1 MDTLWKLPKELIE
14 VQLMIFSFDD
24 NDIKDLLGDIVY
36 NTGLDMY
43 YRNKVRKIDV
53 LEDSQNTF
61 SVISTVESAY
71 DLKDYKVNILTNR
84 RNGAMYSSCNCLD
97 FTEYGKCKHIAAV
110 FIKINREGTTQKS
123 RMRELLKD
131 DGSELLNYYRQES
144 KDNYKANE
152 LINMEALIEINDDF
166 YKPYALELKVG
177 LERLY
182 VVKNL
187 KEFIESVFL
196 NEQSIYFGK
205 GFEFYPKTQYFSKED
220 YEVLLLIKEI
230 YDNNNHVNANM
241 YVNKSIFFSGKRA
254 YLTESQLI
262 RFLRLKSGLKI
273 NAILKG
279 KDYKNINVFTKDI
292 PLNFNISMTDDVLS
306 LKLNEGIP
314 ESVDRKNKIYMYKE
328 DLYLPSKDQIK
339 SLMPIYKTMK
349 KQGSN
354 NINFKKSEI
363 SEVATYIIPKLRL
376 ISESIIADE
385 SLESIIKEETLEISF
400 YLDKDKEYVSC
411 DVVFKYGD
419 TSFDLKDKDE
429 DNKAVVVIRKLD
441 EENIALRTLE
451 NMGFEKENNKY
462 YLKDEDM
469 IIDFV
474 IQGIGNISSLGEVY
488 YSDSFKNIQVMSS
501 KSFKSSISLNNANL
515 LEFDFEVEGM
525 DKSELKSLFNS
536 LKQRKK
542 YYKLKNGD
550 ILPLNSGEIQDFN
563 LLMQTLDID
572 TDKLSKGKVTLP
584 KYASLY
590 IDENIK
596 ANNLNFISKN
606 KTFEDLVNAMK
617 DIKNSNY
624 ELPKGITGNLRDY
637 QKIGFKWFKTL
648 SYCDFGGILG
658 DEMGLGK
665 TFQAISYIASEKEE
679 GALNT
684 PALIVCPTSLVYNW
698 LSEFEKFAPN
708 LQILVVSGSK
718 NERLIQREG
727 LLEYDVIITSYPL
740 IRRDI
745 EEYNDIIFSICILDE
760 AQQIK
765 NPSSL
770 NAQSV
775 KELKAQKRFALTG
788 TPIENSLTELW
799 SIFDFIMPGYLKTQ
813 GRFSKKFEI
822 PIVKDKD
829 EIVLK
834 ELLKLIRP
842 FILRRFKRDVALELP
857 EKIEHKVIVDMT
869 EEQKKLYVSY
879 VNSFKEEI
887 KEEIKEKGFN
897 RSKIKILSLLTRLR
911 QICCDPSSFLD
922 NYTGDSGKYITLDE
936 ILEESLSN
944 GHRVLLFSQFTTI
957 LKSIKERLDKSNI
970 KSMYLDGSVPSKKR
984 MGMVNEFNEGD
995 AQVFLISLK
1004 AGGTGLNLT
1013 GADLVIHFDPWWNPA
1028 VEDQAVD
1035 RAHRIGQT
1043 KTVEVIKLITKGTIE
1058 EKIYDLQEKKKE
1070 IIKSVLDGENHDKV
1084 LLSTMTEEDMEDLFK
1099 I

>member
-1 MDTLWKLPKELIE
+1 
-14 VQLMIFSFDD
+14 MIFSFDD
-24 NDIKDLLGDIVY
+24 NDIKDLLGDVVY

-43 YRNKVRKIDV
+43 YRNKVREIDV
-53 LEDSQNTF
+53 LEDSQSTF
-61 SVISTVESAY
+61 SVLSTVESAY
-71 DLKDYKVNILTNR
+71 ALKDYKVNILINR
-84 RNGAMYSSCNCLD
+84 RNGAMYSSCSCLD
-97 FTEYGKCKHIAAV
+97 FSEYGKCKHIAAV
-110 FIKINREGTTQKS
+110 FIKINREGTTKKG
-123 RMRELLKD
+123 RMRELLKN
-131 DGSELLNYYRQES
+131 DGSELLDYYRQES
-144 KDNYKANE
+144 QDNYKANE
-152 LINMEALIEINDDF
+152 LINMEALIEISDDF

-205 GFEFYPKTQYFSKED
+205 GFEFHPKIQHFTKED

-230 YDNNNHVNANM
+230 YDNNNHVNANI
-241 YVNKSIFFSGKRA
+241 YVNKSMFFSGKRA

-262 RFLRLKSGLKI
+262 RFLRLKSGLTI
-273 NAILKG
+273 NAILKE
-279 KDYKNINVFTKDI
+279 KDFKDIKVFTKDM
-292 PLNFNISMTDDVLS
+292 PLNFNISITNDILS
-306 LKLNEGIP
+306 LRLEEDMP
-314 ESVDRKNKIYMYKE
+314 QSVDRRNKIYMYKG
-328 DLYLPSKDQIK
+328 DLYLPSKEQIK
-339 SLMPIYKTMK
+339 TLMPIYKTMK
-349 KQGSN
+349 KQGGN
-354 NINFKKSEI
+354 NINFKKGEI
-363 SEVATYIIPKLRL
+363 GEVATYIIPKLRL
-376 ISESIIADE
+376 ISESIITDE
-385 SLESIIKEETLEISF
+385 SLENIIKEEPLKISF

-411 DVVFKYGD
+411 DIVFKYGD
-419 TSFDLKDKDE
+419 TSFNLKDE
-429 DNKAVVVIRKLD
+429 GSNNKTIVVIRKLN
-441 EENIALRTLE
+441 EENAAIKTLE
-451 NMGFEKENNKY
+451 AMGFKKEVNKY

-474 IQGIGNISSLGEVY
+474 VQGIGDINLLGEVY

-501 KSFKSSISLNNANL
+501 KSFNSSISLNSANL
-515 LEFDFEVEGM
+515 LEFDFQIEGM

-542 YYKLKNGD
+542 YYKLKSGD
-550 ILPLNSGEIQDFN
+550 ILPLNSAEIQDFN
-563 LLMQTLDID
+563 LLMETLDID
-572 TDKLSKGKVTLP
+572 ADKLSKGKVTLP

-596 ANNLNFISKN
+596 VNNLKFISRN
-606 KTFEDLVNAMK
+606 KTFEDLVSAMK
-617 DIKNSNY
+617 DIKDSNY

-665 TFQAISYIASEKEE
+665 TFQAISYIASEKED
-679 GALNT
+679 GMLNT

-698 LSEFEKFAPN
+698 LSEFEKFAPD
-708 LQILVVSGSK
+708 LSTLVVSGSK

-745 EEYNDIIFSICILDE
+745 DEYKDIIFSICILDE

-775 KELKAQKRFALTG
+775 KELRAQKRFALTG

-829 EIVLK
+829 DVVLK

-842 FILRRFKRDVALELP
+842 FILRRFKKDVALELP

-869 EEQKKLYVSY
+869 EEQKKLYASY
-879 VNSFKEEI
+879 VTSFKEEI

-922 NYTGDSGKYITLDE
+922 NYTGDSGKYIALDE
-936 ILEESLSN
+936 ILEEGLSN

-970 KSMYLDGSVPSKKR
+970 KSMYLDGSVPSNKR

-995 AQVFLISLK
+995 TQVFLISLK